1 MRSIHLS
8 RAAMEPWLI
17 LPEQLAVI
25 SEIVARYF
33 SGEKFSAEEV
43 ELRTNGGKRPAE
55 RIAGDVAV
63 LPLFGTIFPRANLFT
78 DVSGATSAEMF
89 GKRFD
94 ALMKDPEIG
103 AIVLDV
109 DSPGG
114 QAPGIEELGQK
125 IYQARGRKP
134 IVAVANHLMAS
145 AAYWIGTAA
154 DEVVA
159 TPSAEVGSV
168 GAYAIHE
175 DLSAAMEKE
184 GVKVSVFK
192 AGRYKAELNP
202 YEPLS
207 DEART
212 RVQEMLDEVHGQFVA
227 AVAKHRGESEDR
239 VRSDFGEGRL
249 VSSRKA
255 VELGMADRVAT
266 LEEVVEGLRR
276 GEWLRPLPRGAR
288 AEIVVPDA
296 MVEENVSGVAV
307 SEPEPVAEEERD
319 SEAEALR
326 KYLEVFGP
334 RKGGETNG

>member
-25 SEIVARYF
+25 SEIVTRYF
-33 SGEKFSAEEV
+33 SGEKLSTDEV
-43 ELRTNGGKRPAE
+43 ELRTNGGKCPAE
-55 RIAGDVAV
+55 RIAGDIAV
-63 LPLFGTIFPRANLFT
+63 VPLFGTIFPRANMFT
-78 DVSGATSAEMF
+78 ELSGATSAEMF

-94 ALMKDPEIG
+94 ALVKDPEIG

-114 QAPGIEELGQK
+114 QAPGIEELAQK

-159 TPSAEVGSV
+159 TPSASVGSI
-168 GAYAIHE
+168 GAYTIHE

-192 AGRYKAELNP
+192 AGKYKAEMNP
-202 YEPLS
+202 FEPLT
-207 DEART
+207 DEARGK
-212 RVQEMLDEVHGQFVA
+212 VQEMLDELYGRFVS
-227 AVAKHRGESEDR
+227 AVARQRGESEAR
-239 VRSDFGEGRL
+239 VRSDFGEGRM

-255 VELGMADRVAT
+255 AELGMVDRVAT
-266 LEEVVEGLRR
+266 LEEVIDGLRR
-276 GEWLRPLPRGAR
+276 GEWARPARGAR
-288 AEIVVPDA
+288 AETIEPA
-296 MVEENVSGVAV
+296 GMVEENVSGAV
-307 SEPEPVAEEERD
+307 ISKPEPVAEEDEED
-319 SEAEALR
+319 GEAEALR

-334 RKGGETNG
+334 KKGGETNG